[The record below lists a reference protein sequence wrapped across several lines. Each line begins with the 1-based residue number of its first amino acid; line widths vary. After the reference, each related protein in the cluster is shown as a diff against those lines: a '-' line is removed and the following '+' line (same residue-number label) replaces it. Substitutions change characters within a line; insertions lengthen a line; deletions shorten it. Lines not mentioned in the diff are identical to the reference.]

1 MLNDLLVIGTGI
13 SGLTFAIKVAEQ
25 NPKLNITIISKGNI
39 NEGNTRYAQGGIAVV
54 RNLQDD
60 SIDKHIQD
68 TIIAGDGECDSRV
81 VKFVVEEANSR
92 LNELINWGAEFDM
105 NKEKLDL
112 GIEGGHSEKRIVHYK
127 DQTGQQIQDV
137 LSTKI
142 KSFPNINLL
151 ENHTLVDLITDHH
164 SIEKKGR
171 CYGAYVISQ
180 EKEEIIKICSKI
192 TVLSTGGAG
201 SLYSYSTNPSTATGD
216 GLGAAY
222 RAKVRMDHLA
232 YVQFHPTALR
242 NKVNENV
249 FLITEA
255 VRGAGGILLNTKK
268 ERFML
273 KIDRRAELASRDIVA
288 RSIHKQI
295 QEQTEDYV
303 WLDGSKISIDVW
315 ESNFPNIY
323 RTCLSQGIILPKD
336 LIPVVPA
343 AHYFCGGIKVNEHSE
358 SELKGLY
365 AIGECSYTGLH
376 GANRLAS
383 NSLLEA
389 LVFSH
394 RAAMHSI
401 NALKK
406 SLPGQHFYNALPAWN
421 GEGYSKSDT
430 LSVVKKL
437 RIELQKNM
445 TQHVGIFKTHE
456 GLNIAEDRI
465 NKIYI
470 KVSKLYNKKKLT
482 YGLSELRNMVSVSY
496 LLIKQAQQIKKNRGV
511 FYIQNYDEEFYKTL
525 QKST

>member
-13 SGLTFAIKVAEQ
+13 SGLTYAIKAAEQ
-25 NPKLNITIISKGNI
+25 SPKLKITIISKGGI
-39 NEGNTRYAQGGIAVV
+39 SEGNTRYAQGGIAVV
-54 RNLQDD
+54 RNLKDD
-60 SIDKHIQD
+60 SIDKHVQD
-68 TIIAGDGECDSRV
+68 TIAAGDGECDNRV
-81 VKFVVEEANSR
+81 VKFVVEEANAR
-92 LNELINWGAEFDM
+92 LDELINWGAEFDM

-112 GIEGGHSEKRIVHYK
+112 GMEGGHSEKRIVHYK
-127 DQTGQQIQDV
+127 DQTGKQIQDV
-137 LSTKI
+137 LSTKV

-201 SLYSYSTNPSTATGD
+201 SLYAYSTNPNTATGD

-222 RAKVRMDHLA
+222 RAKVKMDRLA
-232 YVQFHPTALR
+232 YVQFHPTAFR
-242 NKVNENV
+242 NRVNKNV

-255 VRGAGGILLNTKK
+255 VRGAGGILLNSKK

-273 KIDRRAELASRDIVA
+273 KIDKRAELAPRDIVA
-288 RSIHKQI
+288 RGIYKQI
-295 QEQTEDYV
+295 KEQIEDYV
-303 WLDGSKISIDVW
+303 WLDGSKISADIW
-315 ESNFPNIY
+315 KSNFPTIY
-323 RTCLSQGIILPKD
+323 KTCVSQGILLPND
-336 LIPVVPA
+336 PIPVVPA
-343 AHYFCGGIKVNEHSE
+343 AHYFCGGIKVNDYSE

-365 AIGECSYTGLH
+365 AVGECSSTGLH

-394 RAAMHSI
+394 RAAIDSI
-401 NALKK
+401 QSLKEP
-406 SLPGQHFYNALPAWN
+406 LPNEDFYKALPAWN
-421 GEGYSKSDT
+421 GESYSKSDT
-430 LSVVKKL
+430 LSNVKKL
-437 RIELQKNM
+437 RIELQRNM
-445 TQHVGIFKTHE
+445 TQYVGIFKTHE
-456 GLNIAEDRI
+456 GLKLAEDQI

-470 KVSKLYNKKKLT
+470 KVSELYNEKKLT
-482 YGLSELRNMVSVSY
+482 YGLSELRNMVSISY
-496 LLIKQAQQIKKNRGV
+496 LLIKQAQLIKKNRGV
-511 FYIQNYDEEFYKTL
+511 FYNQDYDEKFYKPL